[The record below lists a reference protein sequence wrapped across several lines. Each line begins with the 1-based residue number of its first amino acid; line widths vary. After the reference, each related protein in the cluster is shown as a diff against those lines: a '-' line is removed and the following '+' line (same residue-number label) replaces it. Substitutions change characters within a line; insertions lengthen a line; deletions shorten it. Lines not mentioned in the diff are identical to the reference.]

1 MAYRILTV
9 VSSLLSL
16 PYWILENWLFLIHLD
31 SYSFIVDTFCF
42 LKSKCD
48 DWAGERTPLLEF
60 LPCKQEVLSLSPQNP
75 FKHVGIAGQSAAS
88 KCLNSLSLKWDNC
101 IVPLPTRLGKL
112 Q

>member
-1 MAYRILTV
+1 MHQSLHFSCSLSVETFNRAVNLVAHTHLDSFNFSNTYMTFLCKTDVSSWKRVAYRILTV

-48 DWAGERTPLLEF
+48 D
-60 LPCKQEVLSLSPQNP
+60 
-75 FKHVGIAGQSAAS
+75 
-88 KCLNSLSLKWDNC
+88 
-101 IVPLPTRLGKL
+101 
-112 Q
+112 